1 MTPDG
6 VLRAAFNT
14 WFIFRSWLLFLL
26 LLFNLCPI
34 YLLVSM
40 YNNLMILPNKKC
52 RFYCIWIRKKILF
65 CKGNKSLR
73 IQSIRQQ
80 VYFAR
85 NVPRASV
92 FKIAF
97 LDTSKR
103 LYYCLVKYY
112 APSSAHLALSARK
125 NIPIRR
131 LNCFIGELKKKIFSP
146 HHLMTVESFFA
157 YNFAQIVNLFI
168 NHEKMLSNSFY
179 LFST

>member
-1 MTPDG
+1 MFLILEIHILYPSPDSIDKCVYAMLNKAFPKKFCYI
-6 VLRAAFNT
+6 VL
-14 WFIFRSWLLFLL
+14 
-26 LLFNLCPI
+26 P
-34 YLLVSM
+34 Y
-40 YNNLMILPNKKC
+40 LMIFHSITFHTPCLPNKKC
-52 RFYCIWIRKKILF
+52 RFHCIWIRKKILF

-112 APSSAHLALSARK
+112 APSSAHLALSARI

-131 LNCFIGELKKKIFSP
+131 PNCFLAELKKKKLIFCLQFCSNCKFIYKSWKNVVK
-146 HHLMTVESFFA
+146 LF
-157 YNFAQIVNLFI
+157 LFI
-168 NHEKMLSNSFY
+168 
-179 LFST
+179 